1 MYHYAHESSLNF
13 VSVHINE
20 FMAIG
25 KIEDEFKLI
34 ERIVGGDEQAFSVLF
49 FNYLPVL
56 QIFATK
62 FTKSDD
68 AAEEIIQDAFL
79 RVWLNRDKLAEVENV
94 RAYLYKYVS
103 NECLSYLRKKLKE
116 DKVID
121 AFTSKQPNSHNST
134 SEEINLNEITK
145 IIAIA
150 VEKLPEQRKN
160 IYQLS
165 RRDGKS
171 IPEIAEILNIS
182 PNTVKN
188 ALVISLKSIRLHLN
202 QHGITFVFPLI
213 LFFFKIK

>member
-1 MYHYAHESSLNF
+1 M
-13 VSVHINE
+13 VT
-20 FMAIG
+20 G
-25 KIEDEFKLI
+25 KTEDEHKLI
-34 ERIVGGDEQAFSVLF
+34 EKIVEGDEQAFSVLF
-49 FNYLPVL
+49 FKYLPVL

-79 RVWLNRDKLAEVENV
+79 RVWLNRDKLVEVENV
-94 RAYLYKYVS
+94 KAYLYKYVS
-103 NECLSYLRKKLKE
+103 NECLSYLRRKLKE
-116 DKVID
+116 DKMVD
-121 AFTSKQPNSHNST
+121 AFTNKQLSSHNNT
-134 SEEINLNEITK
+134 AEEINLNEITK
-145 IIAIA
+145 IIAVA

-202 QHGITFVFPLI
+202 QHGIVFVFPI
-213 LFFFKIK
+213 VYFFFKIK

>member
-1 MYHYAHESSLNF
+1 
-13 VSVHINE
+13 
-20 FMAIG
+20 MAIG
-25 KIEDEFKLI
+25 RIEDEHKLI

-79 RVWLNRDKLAEVENV
+79 RVWLNRDKLAEIENV

-121 AFTSKQPNSHNST
+121 AFTNKQPSSHNST

-145 IIAIA
+145 IISVA

>member
-1 MYHYAHESSLNF
+1 MK
-13 VSVHINE
+13 
-20 FMAIG
+20 
-25 KIEDEFKLI
+25 KIVE
-34 ERIVGGDEQAFSVLF
+34 GDEQAFSVLF

-116 DKVID
+116 DRVID
-121 AFTSKQPNSHNST
+121 AFTNKQPSSHNST
-134 SEEINLNEITK
+134 SDAINLNEITK
-145 IIAIA
+145 IISVA

-165 RRDGKS
+165 RCDGKS

-202 QHGITFVFPLI
+202 QHGIIFVFPLV

>member
-1 MYHYAHESSLNF
+1 MRFKDSEG
-13 VSVHINE
+13 E
-20 FMAIG
+20 
-25 KIEDEFKLI
+25 KILVKK
-34 ERIVGGDEQAFSVLF
+34 IVEGDEQAFSVLF
-49 FNYLPVL
+49 FKYLPIL

-94 RAYLYKYVS
+94 KAYLYKYVS

-121 AFTSKQPNSHNST
+121 AFTNKQPNSHNST

-145 IIAIA
+145 IIAGA

-202 QHGITFVFPLI
+202 QHGITFVFPI
-213 LFFFKIK
+213 VCFFFKIK

>member
-1 MYHYAHESSLNF
+1 
-13 VSVHINE
+13 
-20 FMAIG
+20 MAIRR
-25 KIEDEFKLI
+25 IEDEHKLI

-56 QIFATK
+56 QVFATK

-94 RAYLYKYVS
+94 KAYLYKYIS
-103 NECLSYLRKKLKE
+103 NECLSYLRKKLRE
-116 DKVID
+116 DKMVD
-121 AFTSKQPNSHNST
+121 AFTNKQPSSHNNT

-145 IIAIA
+145 IISVA

-171 IPEIAEILNIS
+171 ISEIAEILNIS

-202 QHGITFVFPLI
+202 QHGIVFVFPLI